1 MKSNPKQPFEKGF
14 YRCLIACCRYDG
26 DPYVLEEW
34 LNTIN
39 DWGNFLDSAYS
50 HGVFPLVYQK
60 LKRLDTLDERIKAR
74 MKKINFIIAR
84 NNITMTAELIR
95 VVKLLSEQGI
105 RSIAIKG
112 PVLSHIIHGDITQR
126 QFSDLDLLVEPS
138 QMYSALELLSHH
150 GYQSQYPIEFLK
162 NTTLLKVGKDFPTT
176 NTKNEVLIEFHWRLF
191 LDRSIKK
198 STIDL
203 FSPSN
208 HWCTLQRE
216 KIETLQ
222 LDALLLYL
230 LLHGSKHYWERLEW
244 IVDVDRLIRLHTL
257 TIDWGALYTM
267 AEEMEIAFM
276 FYLGLAVSYELLD
289 TPLEAVVHRR
299 IASDSHILRSKEA
312 ILRELKSDGIKK
324 EHSEHISME
333 NLKKVLLLKDSSH
346 GWLRNYLLTLLQI
359 KELDVYVVNLPN
371 ALSPLYYFVRLYRL
385 FKENVIQ

>member
-1 MKSNPKQPFEKGF
+1 LNKSKKPPEKRF
-14 YRCLIACCRYDG
+14 YHCLIACCQYDF
-26 DPYVLEEW
+26 DPSQLGALEEY
-34 LNTIN
+34 ID
-39 DWGNFLDSAYS
+39 DWGDFLDSAYS

-60 LKRLDTLDERIKAR
+60 LKQLDTLDERIKAR
-74 MKKINFIIAR
+74 MKKINFIIAS

-95 VVKLLSEQGI
+95 VVQLLRGQGI

-112 PVLSHIIHGDITQR
+112 PLLSQIIHGDITQR

-162 NTTLLKVGKDFPTT
+162 NKTLLKVGKDFPTT
-176 NTKNEVLIEFHWRLF
+176 NTKNGVLIEFHWRLF

-208 HWCTLQRE
+208 YWCTLQRE

-244 IVDVDRLIRLHTL
+244 IVDVDRLIRLQKS

-276 FYLGLAVSYELLD
+276 FYLGLAVSHTLLH
-289 TPLEAVVHRR
+289 TPLEEIAHRR
-299 IASDSHILRSKEA
+299 IASDPNILRSKEA
-312 ILRELKSDGIKK
+312 IILELKSDAIKNEQK
-324 EHSEHISME
+324 EHISME
-333 NLKKVLLLKDSSH
+333 NLKKVFLLKDSRS
-346 GWLRNYLLTLLQI
+346 GWLRHYLLTLFQI
-359 KELDVYVVNLPN
+359 KELDVYRVNLPN
-371 ALSPLYYFVRLYRL
+371 FLSPLYYCVRMYRL
-385 FKENVIQ
+385 FKENIIK